1 MGPRQYIYV
10 FVFSLFGGL
19 QSECGYAAQTKVAP
33 GPLAFAPVESWLDRP
48 VPAWLD
54 YCVRHSDDCQTDLR
68 QPVKVAL
75 TPQLLKKLKA
85 VNRVVNAR
93 VRPMTDLQHWGVKDH
108 WDQAEDGYGDCEDY
122 QLLKRKQLIDA
133 GVPRRTMLMT
143 VAWDAYHE
151 GHALLMIRTNIGD
164 LILDN
169 ARDEILLWKETGYQF
184 VKRES
189 QYSTGWV
196 DIAAPVGTASIN

>member
-1 MGPRQYIYV
+1 LA
-10 FVFSLFGGL
+10 FSLLGGI
-19 QSECGYAAQTKVAP
+19 QAECGYAAQKIAVSA
-33 GPLAFAPVESWLDRP
+33 GPMAFALVESWPNRS

-54 YCVRHSDDCQTDLR
+54 YCVRHSNDCQTDLR
-68 QPVKVAL
+68 QPLKVTL
-75 TPQLLKKLKA
+75 TPELLKRLKA
-85 VNRVVNAR
+85 VNSAVNAR
-93 VRPMTDLQHWGVKDH
+93 VWPLTDLQHWSVADH

-122 QLLKRKQLIDA
+122 QLLKRKRLVDS

-143 VAWDAYHE
+143 VAWDAHHD

-169 ARDEILLWKETGYQF
+169 ERDEILLWKDTGYQF

-189 QYSTGWV
+189 QYFTGWV
-196 DIAAPVGTASIN
+196 AIDAPDATASIK

>member
-1 MGPRQYIYV
+1 
-10 FVFSLFGGL
+10 
-19 QSECGYAAQTKVAP
+19 
-33 GPLAFAPVESWLDRP
+33 
-48 VPAWLD
+48 
-54 YCVRHSDDCQTDLR
+54 
-68 QPVKVAL
+68 
-75 TPQLLKKLKA
+75 
-85 VNRVVNAR
+85 
-93 VRPMTDLQHWGVKDH
+93 MTDLQHWGVKDH

-122 QLLKRKQLIDA
+122 QLLKRKQLVDA